1 MVTGCQ
7 REGEILSHYKLSM
20 NSSTRLQINMVG
32 KESPTTIEEVPRFK
46 APSSPWESFLIGIH
60 KEKSGR
66 YLDPPLSCHT
76 PTGNVCN
83 QERCTV
89 HRF

>member
-1 MVTGCQ
+1 MPEEELGH
-7 REGEILSHYKLSM
+7 RLSEGFNELLNKAANQQGSVERRSADLFMK
-20 NSSTRLQINMVG
+20 V
-32 KESPTTIEEVPRFK
+32 VPRFK
-46 APSSPWESFLIGIH
+46 AASSPSESFLIGIH

-76 PTGNVCN
+76 PTGTVCN
-83 QERCTV
+83 PERCTV

>member
-1 MVTGCQ
+1 MVRGD
-7 REGEILSHYKLSM
+7 EHFAADLFMK
-20 NSSTRLQINMVG
+20 V
-32 KESPTTIEEVPRFK
+32 VPRFK
-46 APSSPWESFLIGIH
+46 APSSSSESFLIGIH

-76 PTGNVCN
+76 PAGTVCN
-83 QERCTV
+83 PERCTV